1 MSTYPILCFLLLAQ
15 SGGSGDFA
23 QYASQAEAARTADRL
38 SDAIPLYRKALA
50 LKPSWTEGWFALG
63 TIEYDRNNYQDAA
76 LAFQRAVA
84 LNAKAGTARI
94 MLGLCEFELGQADVA
109 LNDIEMGERIGAADD
124 PSLQHVALYH
134 QGLLLQRKGQFE
146 DAQKALD
153 AVCRDGIESA
163 EVEAAQG
170 LVALR
175 LRDAIPPQEA
185 QGAVMRVGRAQCLA
199 ARKEFAEA
207 GKAYAEALKENPQ
220 FLNIHYAYGRFLLD
234 RLDTAAAL
242 SEFRREIE
250 LHPNHTLA
258 RLQIAAIDYKVD
270 SAAGL
275 PYAEA
280 AVKLDPSLPLGHYL
294 LGALLLDRNDFQRA
308 IPELESA
315 KQKLQNDPRVAYS
328 LGLAYAR
335 AGRDQDAKRE
345 REEFQRLS
353 KQAESK

>member
-1 MSTYPILCFLLLAQ
+1 LLLVQ
-15 SGGSGDFA
+15 NGGEFA
-23 QYASQAEAARTADRL
+23 EIASQAETARDADRL
-38 SDAIPLYRKALA
+38 SDAVFLYTKALA
-50 LKPSWTEGWFALG
+50 LRPSWTEGWFTLG
-63 TIEYDRNNYQDAA
+63 TIQYDRNNFQDAVLA
-76 LAFQRAVA
+76 LRRAVA
-84 LNAKAGTARI
+84 LDARAGTARI
-94 MLGLCEFELGQADVA
+94 MLGLCEFELGDPERA
-109 LNDIEMGERIGAADD
+109 LRDLEDGERIGANDD
-124 PSLQHVALYH
+124 PSLRHVAFYH

-146 DAQKALD
+146 EAQTALE
-153 AVCRDGIESA
+153 AVCRDGVESSEIEQA
-163 EVEAAQG
+163 LG

-175 LRDAIPPQEA
+175 LRDKTPQPEA
-185 QGAVMRVGRAQCLA
+185 QDPITRVGRAQCLA

-207 GKAYAEALKENPQ
+207 QNVYAAVMAENPQ

-234 RLDTAAAL
+234 RLDTGAAL
-242 SEFRREIE
+242 AEFEQEIK

-258 RLQIAAIDYKVD
+258 RLQIAAVDYKVD

-294 LGALLLDRNDFQRA
+294 LGVLLLDRGEYRKA

-315 KQKLQNDPRVAYS
+315 KQMLPNDPRVHYS

-335 AGRDQDAKRE
+335 AGREKDAARE

-353 KQAESK
+353 KQTAGK